1 MKRFLAAIQFLTILP
16 LPRGLCP
23 DERALGGSL
32 PFFPVVGLGIGAAVA
47 LIDRG
52 LGSLFP
58 VGVTSVLAVILL
70 IAASGGLHLDGLAD
84 TADGFFSSRPR
95 ERIFEIMRDNRTGPM
110 EVAAI
115 VCSVAFTS
123 RTSPTST
130 RSESSRTFACGW
142 SGAQKGWASRTP

>member
-1 MKRFLAAIQFLTILP
+1 M
-16 LPRGLCP
+16 
-23 DERALGGSL
+23 
-32 PFFPVVGLGIGAAVA
+32 
-47 LIDRG
+47 
-52 LGSLFP
+52 
-58 VGVTSVLAVILL
+58 TSVLAVILL

-95 ERIFEIMRDNRTGPM
+95 ERILEIMRDNRTGPM

-142 SGAQKGWASRTP
+142 SGARKGWASRTP